1 MNNIIFSFLV
11 TSIAGLSTLIGMLP
25 IFLSFKNTNKII
37 GISLAFASGVMA
49 SVSIFS
55 LLPESYELIH
65 IYYQQKPTI
74 ILIILFILI
83 GILVASIIDKLFKK
97 IDNKLYKIGIISALA
112 LMIHNIPEG
121 ILTFSTTSTNI
132 SLGLTLA
139 LSIMCHNIPEGI
151 SISVPIYYSTKS
163 KKKAFF
169 YTAVS
174 GFSEILGALI
184 TYLFLSEYINNNFI
198 GIMLSLTTGIMIY
211 ISLFELLPNS
221 FAYKDKK
228 STIFSFLIGF
238 LFMILFK

>member
-25 IFLSFKNTNKII
+25 IFIHFKNTNKLIS
-37 GISLAFASGVMA
+37 ISLAFAAGVMA
-49 SVSIFS
+49 SVSLFS

-65 IYYQQKPTI
+65 IVLRQKPTI
-74 ILIILFILI
+74 VLILLFILI
-83 GILVASIIDKLFKK
+83 GVFVASIIDKLFKK
-97 IDNKLYKIGIISALA
+97 IDNKLYKIGIISAIA

-132 SLGLTLA
+132 TLGLTLA

-169 YTAVS
+169 YTAIS

-211 ISLFELLPNS
+211 ISIFELLPNS
-221 FAYKDKK
+221 LAYKDKK

-238 LFMILFK
+238 IFMILFK

>member
-25 IFLSFKNTNKII
+25 IFINFKNTNKLIS
-37 GISLAFASGVMA
+37 ISLAFASGVMA

-65 IYYQQKPTI
+65 IFYQKKPTI

-97 IDNKLYKIGIISALA
+97 IDNKLYKIGIISAIA

-132 SLGLTLA
+132 TLGLTLA

-169 YTAVS
+169 YTAIS
-174 GFSEILGALI
+174 GFSEIIGAFI

-211 ISLFELLPNS
+211 ISIFELLPNS
-221 FAYKDKK
+221 LEYKDKK
-228 STIFSFLIGF
+228 STILSFIVGF
-238 LFMILFK
+238 IFMILFK

>member
-1 MNNIIFSFLV
+1 MFSFLV

-25 IFLSFKNTNKII
+25 IFIRFKDTNKLIS
-37 GISLAFASGVMA
+37 ISLAFASGVMA

-55 LLPESYELIH
+55 LLPESYKLIH
-65 IYYQQKPTI
+65 VGYQQKPTI
-74 ILIILFILI
+74 ILILLFILI

-97 IDNKLYKIGIISALA
+97 IDNKLYKIGIISAIA
-112 LMIHNIPEG
+112 LMLHNIPEG

-132 SLGLTLA
+132 TLGLTLA

-169 YTAVS
+169 YTAIS

-211 ISLFELLPNS
+211 ISIFELLPNS
-221 FAYKDKK
+221 LEYKSKR
-228 STIFSFLIGF
+228 STIVSFIIGF
-238 LFMILFK
+238 IFMILFK